1 MQSTRARI
9 WEQLM
14 QLSPLCSGSLH
25 EQYLPCG
32 KANCR
37 CHDAQRP
44 QLHGPYYLWQRRIE
58 GQRVHRTLR
67 PGPELER
74 VREGIANY
82 QKAQKLF
89 GELLQQEESQVL
101 GAERGVE
108 LAGKKNFKRRLGKR

>member
-1 MQSTRARI
+1 M
-9 WEQLM
+9 
-14 QLSPLCSGSLH
+14 
-25 EQYLPCG
+25 
-32 KANCR
+32 
-37 CHDAQRP
+37 
-44 QLHGPYYLWQRRIE
+44 
-58 GQRVHRTLR
+58 R